1 MAVKLTEFQN
11 ALARFLRGQLDFPG
25 VEAAL
30 LSSLQNDPGSA
41 QQMLQTLDQLFR
53 SSRLPAQVY
62 IALKQHIP
70 ATQGSAPASQPPAP
84 PAHQPDQGRVQQD
97 SSDTPDS
104 VRPEEDQQL
113 LTLRG
118 TVPPAP
124 TTHTVVESPHGGIEP
139 PSESQEQSSDI
150 LDILQSGNAEPVV
163 TPPPAPTP
171 PATESPPPSD
181 DKTVFR
187 QSAPP
192 EMPPDQS
199 SVPHTGTGAP
209 SRTGPTGITG
219 ITGATGGGSIPTG
232 TGSNWTDPSKW
243 GTGPAASMQPGSILK
258 DRYVLET
265 VIGRGG
271 MGVVFKAKDL
281 RREEAQDRNP
291 YIAVKILNDEFR
303 RHPESLKAL
312 QRESRKAQDLAH
324 PNIVTVFDFDRD
336 GATVFMTMEFLEGR
350 ALDVYTKDATFDGMP
365 LSEAYP
371 LIAGLGGALGY
382 AHAKGIVH
390 SDLKPANAF
399 LTKAGV
405 IKVFDFGIARAA
417 KLPGDK
423 SGEMTLFDPG
433 SLGALTPAY
442 ASCEMLD
449 GEEPDAR
456 DDIYALACIAYEM
469 LTGRHPFDK
478 RSAAEA
484 RDKGLT
490 LKPIKGLSRR
500 NWRGLQRGLAFRR
513 EDRSP
518 NVASLLDDLKVRK
531 LGKVPV
537 AVGAAASIAAI
548 ALVVSF
554 GPSYLQDRRVGD
566 MVSSIV
572 SSNDTKI
579 SAVLQ
584 NLSELEAVEQDRVTG
599 NSTVRTR
606 LIDYFESEI
615 VTAAD
620 AFDYPRAEALM
631 AKALALYGD
640 SNTLTNTAENLRSGK
655 AALLSDLLSRF
666 TAGLEAGRILPSDE
680 NNIIDV
686 LVIYEKVDP
695 NNAALTD
702 SRLPIAYANAAKQA
716 LASDDMSQAALF
728 IDEGQRRFPSDTELV
743 GLRDRLNT
751 LRDVQDR
758 AGRVAELEQQLS
770 GTLASMVA
778 TGDFGQIESDFLQLE
793 ALDPP
798 NRVVSD
804 YRSRLESLTDTAVD
818 AAISSNDWTGARN
831 AVESNSRLMTQTYR
845 TAAVSKIEA
854 AEQGYNDQMGGA
866 YANVADAAARGDL
879 DQARRYL
886 SELEQLNVDAS
897 TLKQA
902 RDSVSRAYLTKARS
916 ERAAGRFDEAR
927 ELVATGQGVDPSFS
941 GWQPE
946 LDAMV
951 RAEQLQEEGM
961 EEENRQQL
969 EQQRLA
975 QISTLENRIQENLN
989 RSPFGLELAGETLAS
1004 VEDLA
1009 GLDPGAELA
1018 TRGRSEV
1025 AAKLSTEA
1033 RGIGVRDEDFD
1044 GALDLVAKSLV
1055 LLPNER
1061 SLLQVQ
1067 AELQTERQERLARA
1081 AAEQEGD
1088 LKAELERLLG
1098 SPAYDSAWE
1107 ADLRRIVQSLEP
1119 LSASAKYLGTKKQEV
1134 AALYVGRASSLRAE
1148 ERFDLAERMLNSSEW
1163 FVRDFGPADQ
1173 ESQLLTTARRA
1184 FDSAN
1189 QERQQLAQVD
1199 GLKRTFTTELNAER
1213 IQDARRALATLQGL
1227 LPGGD
1232 TFVTDE
1238 APQKIA
1244 DTYSRM
1250 ATRALA
1256 AGSFDT
1262 AEQLARE
1269 GLKEVSRHQSL
1280 TELLANIRPARLQR
1294 NLQELQNII
1303 KSATPSDSAGPRNM
1317 LAKIRSDAGSEFKN
1331 IEAELTK
1338 LAHKRVL
1345 SAGKGRDPV
1354 VAWLGNF
1361 LDGYVAPALSGPPC
1375 TANLATFGSRGRGQC
1390 YDFLPGSSSEGSR
1403 LVVVPAGSGVARPFA
1418 IGRHEVSVGQWNVYC
1433 RLSGD
1438 CNPRTN
1444 QSEQVPITNIGVNDA
1459 NAYASWLSKSTKHT
1473 YRLPTDAEWEH
1484 AASATGSAS
1493 VSPNCINPQA
1503 GLLGDALFEINRG
1516 GQNSWGIMNYVG
1528 NAQEWVIGP
1537 SGGYEARGGAY
1548 KDRLGT
1554 CKIEL
1559 SRPHDGNADK
1569 LTGFRVVRE
1578 LGGGA

>member
-1 MAVKLTEFQN
+1 
-11 ALARFLRGQLDFPG
+11 
-25 VEAAL
+25 
-30 LSSLQNDPGSA
+30 
-41 QQMLQTLDQLFR
+41 
-53 SSRLPAQVY
+53 
-62 IALKQHIP
+62 
-70 ATQGSAPASQPPAP
+70 
-84 PAHQPDQGRVQQD
+84 
-97 SSDTPDS
+97 
-104 VRPEEDQQL
+104 
-113 LTLRG
+113 
-118 TVPPAP
+118 
-124 TTHTVVESPHGGIEP
+124 
-139 PSESQEQSSDI
+139 
-150 LDILQSGNAEPVV
+150 
-163 TPPPAPTP
+163 
-171 PATESPPPSD
+171 
-181 DKTVFR
+181 
-187 QSAPP
+187 
-192 EMPPDQS
+192 
-199 SVPHTGTGAP
+199 
-209 SRTGPTGITG
+209 
-219 ITGATGGGSIPTG
+219 
-232 TGSNWTDPSKW
+232 
-243 GTGPAASMQPGSILK
+243 MQPGSILK

-291 YIAVKILNDEFR
+291 HIAVKILNDEFR

-382 AHAKGIVH
+382 AHDKGIVH

-469 LTGRHPFDK
+469 LTGRHPFNK

-490 LKPIKGLSRR
+490 LTPIKGLSRR

-513 EDRSP
+513 DDRSP
-518 NVASLLDDLKVRK
+518 NVAVFLDDLKVRK
-531 LGKVPV
+531 LGKVPI

-548 ALVVSF
+548 ALVVSV
-554 GPSYLQDRRVGD
+554 GPSYLQDRRVD
-566 MVSSIV
+566 NMVSSIV
-572 SSNDTKI
+572 SSNDVEI

-584 NLSELEAVEQDRVTG
+584 DLSELDAVEQDTVTG
-599 NSTVRTR
+599 NSQVRSR
-606 LIDYFESEI
+606 LIDYFESE
-615 VTAAD
+615 VVAAAD
-620 AFDYPRAEALM
+620 ALDYPRAEALL
-631 AKALALYGD
+631 AQALALYGD
-640 SNTLTNTAENLRSGK
+640 SNAIANAAEDLERGK
-655 AALLSDLLSRF
+655 AELLSELDNRYNANLQ
-666 TAGLEAGRILPSDE
+666 AGRILPSDE

-686 LVIYEKVDP
+686 LEIYEKIDP
-695 NNAALTD
+695 NNPALTD
-702 SRLPIAYANAAKQA
+702 TQLASAYANAAEQA
-716 LASDDMSQAALF
+716 LASDDMRQAALF
-728 IDEGQRRFPSDTELV
+728 IDEGQRRFSSEPRLV

-758 AGRVAELEQQLS
+758 EARVAELEQQLS
-770 GTLASMVA
+770 GALAAIVA
-778 TGDFGQIESDFLQLE
+778 TSDFQQIESDFLQLE
-793 ALDPP
+793 VLDPS

-804 YRSRLESLTDTAVD
+804 YRSRLEDITDTAVD
-818 AAISSNDWTGARN
+818 AAIARNDWTGARS
-831 AVESNSRLMTQTYR
+831 AVESNSRLMTQPYR
-845 TAAVSKIEA
+845 TTVMSKIES
-854 AEQGYNDQMGGA
+854 AELSYDNKMGGA
-866 YANVADAAARGDL
+866 YANVADAVRRGDL
-879 DQARRYL
+879 AQAETYL
-886 SELEQLNVDAS
+886 AELEQLNVAAG
-897 TLKQA
+897 TLQQA
-902 RDSVSRAYLTKARS
+902 KDSVSRAYLEKARS

-927 ELVATGQGVDPSFS
+927 ELIATGQGVDSS
-941 GWQPE
+941 YAGWQPE
-946 LDAMV
+946 LDAIV
-951 RAEQLQEEGM
+951 TAEQLQEEGM
-961 EEENRQQL
+961 EEERRQQL

-975 QISTLENRIQENLN
+975 QISTLENRIQQNLN
-989 RSPFGLELAGETLAS
+989 RSPFGLAIAGETLGS
-1004 VEDLA
+1004 IEDLA

-1018 TRGRSEV
+1018 TQGRSEV

-1033 RGIGVRDEDFD
+1033 RGIGIRDQDFD
-1044 GALDLVAKSLV
+1044 RALELVAKSLV

-1061 SLLQVQ
+1061 SLLEAQ
-1067 AELQTERQERLARA
+1067 AELQTGRQERLARA
-1081 AAEQEGD
+1081 AAEQESD
-1088 LKAELERLLG
+1088 LKAELERLLE

-1107 ADLRRIVQSLEP
+1107 ADLRRVVQSLEP
-1119 LSASAKYLGTKKQEV
+1119 LSGSADYLGAKKQDV
-1134 AALYVGRASSLRAE
+1134 AALYVGRASSLRSE

-1163 FVRDFGPADQ
+1163 FVRDFGPANR
-1173 ESQLLTTARRA
+1173 ESGLLTEARRA

-1189 QERQQLAQVD
+1189 QARQQLAQVD
-1199 GLKRTFTTELNAER
+1199 GLKRTFATELNAER
-1213 IQDARRALATLQGL
+1213 IPDARRALATLQGL

-1232 TFVTDE
+1232 TFVTNE

-1250 ATRALA
+1250 ATRALD

-1269 GLKEVSRHQSL
+1269 GLREVSNHQSL
-1280 TELLANIRPARLQR
+1280 TELLASVGPARLQR
-1294 NLQELQNII
+1294 NVRELQNII
-1303 KSATPSDSAGPRNM
+1303 QSATPSDSTGPKNM
-1317 LAKIRSDAGSEFKN
+1317 LAKIRSDAGSEYGE
-1331 IEAELTK
+1331 IEAELKK
-1338 LAHKRVL
+1338 LADERVS
-1345 SAGKGRDPV
+1345 SARSGRDALV
-1354 VAWLGNF
+1354 DWLGKIF
-1361 LDGYVAPALSGPPC
+1361 GDFVPPALAGPPC
-1375 TANLATFGSRGRGQC
+1375 TPNLATFGSRGRGQC
-1390 YDFLPGSSSEGSR
+1390 YDFLPGSSTEGPR

-1418 IGRHEVSVGQWNVYC
+1418 IGRQEVSVAQWNAYC

-1438 CNPRTN
+1438 CSPRTGE
-1444 QSEQVPITNIGVNDA
+1444 SEQVPITNIEVSEA
-1459 NAYASWLSKSTKHT
+1459 NAYATWLSNGTKHT

-1484 AASATGSAS
+1484 AASASGAAS
-1493 VSPNCINPQA
+1493 ISPNCINPQA
-1503 GLLGDALFEINRG
+1503 GLLGDALFEVNRG

-1559 SRPHDGNADK
+1559 SRPHAGGADK
-1569 LTGFRVVRE
+1569 LTGFRIVRE

>member
-1 MAVKLTEFQN
+1 VAVQLTEFQN
-11 ALARFLRGQLDFPG
+11 ALAQFLQGQLDFPG
-25 VEAAL
+25 LESAL
-30 LSSLQNDPGSA
+30 VSSLQRDPGSA
-41 QQMLQTLDQLFR
+41 QQSLQTLDQLFR

-70 ATQGSAPASQPPAP
+70 ATQGPVPTPDQPMPPAYQTDPGP
-84 PAHQPDQGRVQQD
+84 PQQE
-97 SSDTPDS
+97 SSDISDS
-104 VRPEEDQQL
+104 AQPEEVDEQL

-118 TVPPAP
+118 QVPPAP
-124 TTHTVVESPHGGIEP
+124 TTHTVVESPGGGIQP
-139 PSESQEQSSDI
+139 PPESKEQSSDI
-150 LDILQSGNAEPVV
+150 LDILQSGNADPVV

-192 EMPPDQS
+192 DSLPDQS
-199 SVPHTGTGAP
+199 SVPHTGTGPA
-209 SRTGPTGITG
+209 SRTGPTGT
-219 ITGATGGGSIPTG
+219 TGATGGGSIPTG

-243 GTGPAASMQPGSILK
+243 SASPAATMQPGSILK

-350 ALDVYTKDATFDGMP
+350 PLDIYTKDATFEGMP

-382 AHAKGIVH
+382 AHDKGIVH

-490 LKPIKGLSRR
+490 LKPINGLSRR

-513 EDRSP
+513 DDRSP
-518 NVASLLDDLKVRK
+518 NVATLLDDLKIRK
-531 LGKVPV
+531 MKKVPI
-537 AVGAAASIAAI
+537 ALAAALGAVVITFGIIQGPTIWENRRIENLIAAI
-548 ALVVSF
+548 GSSSDIEIPQLLEELAEFDSNAQQTVV
-554 GPSYLQDRRVGD
+554 GKRP
-566 MVSSIV
+566 
-572 SSNDTKI
+572 
-579 SAVLQ
+579 
-584 NLSELEAVEQDRVTG
+584 VED
-599 NSTVRTR
+599 R
-606 LIDYFESEI
+606 LINFFESEI

-620 AFDYPRAEALM
+620 ADDYPKAEALLVQ
-631 AKALALYGD
+631 ALALYAGRVAIAD
-640 SNTLTNTAENLRSGK
+640 AAENLVSGK
-655 AALLSDLLSRF
+655 AARLSELDSRYN
-666 TAGLEAGRILPSDE
+666 ASLEGGRILPSDE
-680 NNIIDV
+680 DNIIDV
-686 LVIYEKVDP
+686 LEEYEKVDP

-702 SRLPIAYANAAKQA
+702 PQLAIAYANAAKRA
-716 LASDDMSQAALF
+716 LANDVPRAALF
-728 IDEGQRRFPSDTELV
+728 IDEGQRRFPSEPELV
-743 GLRDRLNT
+743 GLRDSLNT

-758 AGRVAELEQQLS
+758 EARVAELEQQLS
-770 GTLASMVA
+770 GTLASIVA
-778 TGDFGQIESDFLQLE
+778 TSDFRQTESSFLRLE
-793 ALDPP
+793 ALDPTS
-798 NRVVSD
+798 RVVSD
-804 YRSRLESLTDTAVD
+804 YRSRLESLTDKAVD
-818 AAISSNDWTGARN
+818 AAIASNDWTGARN
-831 AVESNSRLMTQTYR
+831 AVESNSRLMTQPYR

-854 AEQGYNDQMGGA
+854 AEQSYNDQMGGA
-866 YANVADAAARGDL
+866 YANVTDALKRGDL
-879 DQARRYL
+879 AQARRYL

-902 RDSVSRAYLTKARS
+902 RDSVSRAHLTKARS

-927 ELVATGQGVDPSFS
+927 ELVATGQGVDSSFS

-946 LDAMV
+946 LDAIV

-975 QISTLENRIQENLN
+975 QISTLENRIQQNLN
-989 RSPFGLELAGETLAS
+989 RSPFGLAIAGETLGS
-1004 VEDLA
+1004 IEDLA

-1018 TRGRSEV
+1018 TQGRSEV
-1025 AAKLSTEA
+1025 AAKLSTAA
-1033 RGIGVRDEDFD
+1033 RGIGIRDQDFD

-1055 LLPNER
+1055 LLPNEQ
-1061 SLLQVQ
+1061 SLLQAQ
-1067 AELQTERQERLARA
+1067 AELQTGRQDRLARA

-1088 LKAELERLLG
+1088 LKAELERLLE

-1119 LSASAKYLGTKKQEV
+1119 LSANAGYLGAKKQDV
-1134 AALYVGRASSLRAE
+1134 AALYVGRASSLRSE

-1173 ESQLLTTARRA
+1173 EHQLLAAARRA

-1189 QERQQLAQVD
+1189 QERQQLARVD
-1199 GLKRTFTTELNAER
+1199 GLKRTFATELNAER
-1213 IQDARRALATLQGL
+1213 IPDARRALATLKGL

-1232 TFVTDE
+1232 TFVL
-1238 APQKIA
+1238 QVVSILQ
-1244 DTYSRM
+1244 SSW
-1250 ATRALA
+1250 RAK
-1256 AGSFDT
+1256 GSEKFRST
-1262 AEQLARE
+1262 NRLPGCWPISGQLVCRGIFRNCRILLRARRP
-1269 GLKEVSRHQSL
+1269 LIRQVQRTCWQRFEV
-1280 TELLANIRPARLQR
+1280 
-1294 NLQELQNII
+1294 
-1303 KSATPSDSAGPRNM
+1303 M
-1317 LAKIRSDAGSEFKN
+1317 LAVSTRI
-1331 IEAELTK
+1331 LK
-1338 LAHKRVL
+1338 L
-1345 SAGKGRDPV
+1345 S
-1354 VAWLGNF
+1354 
-1361 LDGYVAPALSGPPC
+1361 
-1375 TANLATFGSRGRGQC
+1375 
-1390 YDFLPGSSSEGSR
+1390 
-1403 LVVVPAGSGVARPFA
+1403 
-1418 IGRHEVSVGQWNVYC
+1418 
-1433 RLSGD
+1433 
-1438 CNPRTN
+1438 
-1444 QSEQVPITNIGVNDA
+1444 
-1459 NAYASWLSKSTKHT
+1459 
-1473 YRLPTDAEWEH
+1473 
-1484 AASATGSAS
+1484 
-1493 VSPNCINPQA
+1493 
-1503 GLLGDALFEINRG
+1503 
-1516 GQNSWGIMNYVG
+1516 
-1528 NAQEWVIGP
+1528 
-1537 SGGYEARGGAY
+1537 
-1548 KDRLGT
+1548 
-1554 CKIEL
+1554 
-1559 SRPHDGNADK
+1559 
-1569 LTGFRVVRE
+1569 
-1578 LGGGA
+1578 